1 MDVIIRKAQLHDI
14 HDLLKMNKI
23 LNADGCSTA
32 EHMKASLENNQSE
45 IVFVAIHNGA
55 AIGFVCG
62 QLHPSICY
70 SDGMLCEV
78 SELFVYEEYRRM
90 GIATKL
96 LRHIEIEFKQY
107 NALEIFL
114 QTGKKNINAQN
125 FYENNGYAV
134 RERVVYLKKE
144 EDSTV

>member
-1 MDVIIRKAQLHDI
+1 MNVTIRKAQPHDVP
-14 HDLLKMNKI
+14 DLIKMNKI

-45 IVFVAIHNGA
+45 IVFIAVHSDV

-90 GIATKL
+90 GVATKL
-96 LRHIEIEFKQY
+96 VKQLEMEFKQY

-134 RERVVYLKKE
+134 RGRVVYLKSE
-144 EDSTV
+144 EGSTI